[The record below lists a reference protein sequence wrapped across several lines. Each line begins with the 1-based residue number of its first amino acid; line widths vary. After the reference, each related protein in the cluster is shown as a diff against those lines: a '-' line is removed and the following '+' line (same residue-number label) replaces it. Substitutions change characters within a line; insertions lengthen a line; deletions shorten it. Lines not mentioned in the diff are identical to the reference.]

1 MQESK
6 SNRITRLV
14 LVALV
19 ISISSA
25 SVYSSNEGAE
35 QLPTASKSSATSN
48 IDIDGNEEFDALT
61 DGLLILRSMFGLTA
75 SPLITGAVAGDA
87 LYVDAEDIQSR
98 IEGLGNRLDI
108 DNDGSVDALTDGLV
122 TLRYLFGLTGDPLI
136 NGVIATGAGRV
147 TAEDIEAY
155 MAVLTSL
162 DTEPPVFTSQGTFTA
177 AENQTAIG
185 TVTATDVDTDN
196 SAITFTV
203 SGSELSITSDGVLSF
218 ASAPD
223 YETKTSYTAT
233 VTATDGTNSTDQS
246 VTVTVTDDDDEAP
259 VFTSSATFSAAENQ
273 TSIGTVTATDVDTD
287 NSAIS
292 FSVSGSEL
300 AITSAG
306 VLTFASAPDYETKS
320 SYTATV
326 TATDGTNSTDQSV
339 TVTVTDVDDV
349 APVFTSSA
357 TFSAAE
363 NQTAIGTVTA
373 TDVDTDNS
381 AISFSVSGSELSI
394 TSAGVL
400 TFASAPDY
408 ETKTSYKATVT
419 ATDGTNS
426 TTQSITVSVTNLNDN
441 SPLFTS
447 SATFSAAENQTSI
460 GTVTATDADAV
471 SMGFSVSG
479 SELAITLSGVLS
491 FKEAPDYET
500 KASYTATVTVSDGT
514 NKVLQDITV
523 SVTDL
528 NDTLAGKV
536 IDGYVS
542 GATAFLDLNFNGV
555 VDSNE
560 PSAISGVDGDFVFTL
575 DDSEFACASYVPTV
589 VNVPVGAVD
598 SDSGPVTEAYQMIS
612 PPRFISLTVDDV
624 LNISPITSA
633 VWEALESQLKSQVNE
648 LSCATIM
655 GSQSEIE
662 RLTTL
667 LESAITDIVSHYNI
681 AKVQLFADFI
691 ADGNTASQ
699 ETAVKIVKGLKKSFT
714 ETASLREQYP
724 DATWAKVN
732 YYFFS
737 SLDGD
742 DLYPNA
748 WYRDLELF
756 NDGTILKELIKVSD
770 DLASDVRPILY
781 EKTLVSTVGGANL
794 KQVIGYESRQGD
806 ESPYSCNFKENLS
819 ILSGGAEFEIVNL
832 GSISNVQSKDSC
844 QLPDFRTQSSSRY
857 IFYKSSAN
865 GIETSAQFTFE
876 RQDDVFP
883 ALNGW
888 FNFVDNMDSLN
899 LSSLVSYIEQL
910 PYGFCSFGAAGA
922 TSVTRSST
930 SIVDGN
936 QITLRRSEDGSY
948 ERVTIFADGTSLT
961 EQSTIDSAPGW
972 DNCAEY
978 TDTDGDGVVDE
989 ADASPEDASETVD
1002 TDSDGIGNNTDLD
1015 DDNDGVNDDS
1025 DAFPLDA
1032 SETIDTDSDGIGN
1045 NADVDDDN
1053 DGVNDDSDAFPLDAS
1068 ETIDTDSDGIGNNAD
1083 PDDDNDGVND
1093 DSDTFPLD
1101 AAETTDTDSDG
1112 VGDNSDILPLDAT
1125 ESLDSDSDGIGN
1137 NADTDDDNDGVPD
1150 VSDAFPLDAS
1160 ETVDTDADGIGNNAD
1175 TDDDGDG
1182 VADTSDLFPLDATE
1196 TVDTDADGVGDNAD
1210 AHPNNPDYHLAW
1222 GPRNHLAEHIT
1233 RAQAATLRI
1242 TSSTA
1247 VLISPTYAITVAHS
1261 PLDANNEI
1269 EPDLMVENAWGEKRA
1284 IINVIYNVEDDFAV
1298 VELESAF
1305 DNFGTV
1311 PLASGSP
1318 ETGSEVFTVGNPAYV
1333 LDMGLSRAVSFGK
1346 TYNKFDNDGTTFS
1359 EFDIHIAG
1367 GYSGGGIFND
1377 KGEILSVNS
1386 FGFPC
1391 SATSPYFVANTE
1403 IHNVVWNLQE
1413 MCKAF
1418 GLSLPLIK
1426 AFLDNYGIEPEL
1438 ITAPPL
1444 PANKTD
1450 TPKRPLLTDSEL
1462 QTIEPIIEKSR
1473 KATVA
1478 IWTREADPVINQ
1490 TGDDHPDLQI
1500 PSGSGVL
1507 ISENLVLT
1515 AAHVIEGR
1523 SNLTVAFTG
1532 KETRKARVLDI
1543 DPLGDAAILEL
1554 LEPAPNGYPWLEVSA
1569 TPMDVDDI
1577 GIMIGNPKQLF
1588 MSAGGWQ
1595 ISTIKA
1601 TVTDKG
1607 DGTFWGI
1614 SGNGNSGGPLINVA
1628 GEIVGVLLAS
1638 AKGGGTFTPGNYENN
1653 YTLDI
1658 QDPHLLD
1665 TAPRPPNPKTP
1676 SHVAF
1681 TGGSTEGIALLVF
1694 DYLYKNN
1701 LERVLGATIDDSN
1714 NVWQW
1719 KEKHF
1724 DNSRTGVIE
1733 KLNDELALD
1742 TSFAEDGSLTLQA
1755 SNGDHYIPRD
1765 ISMMPDNR
1773 VFILADRVFS
1783 SSSSLALFEINHNG
1797 STIQEH
1803 IWPSKGAYDK
1813 AKSLTIDDE
1822 TIYITGGSILDQ
1834 TRDILTVKCSIL
1846 ATVLDCDDIASH
1858 HVLGRDISVG
1868 SVIIND
1874 TWVVGGYTDV
1884 PGFDAATDI
1893 FALFLDKNTN
1903 QPLLNI
1909 GNNGVYDWDGGV
1921 EDDTERLLGITK
1933 TSDNHIM
1940 LLGYQ
1945 WLWSNTGSVVIKLN
1959 SDGTP
1964 EQSFANN
1971 GVFQVSESDAYYK
1984 GNSGAKHLV
1993 EYNDDYYL
2001 LGFQNYAGETANSMH
2016 TPEAIDNV
2024 MGRNV
2029 DITYM
2034 KLSKNGALADTEH
2047 YTRYLDGGAQEYL
2060 VNVAVT
2066 DNGVQI
2072 LYKDE
2077 LGDNIKKYQT
2087 LFDEPF
2093 KHNYFNA
2100 DTTGTPF
2107 SFFDQYTGATSP
2119 TLACY
2124 IYFDTSNPI
2133 TKIELKHAFISDL
2146 DGFDSMVE
2154 NYWLVDQQKIGGGQ
2168 GILELQDA
2176 DMEKSVDGS
2185 YPQTEYQY
2193 FLRYLDGRGNEE
2205 YVESN
2210 IFKYSPENCF
2220 VYL

>member
-1 MQESK
+1 MWCLPQIFRPLSK
-6 SNRITRLV
+6 LFFI
-14 LVALV
+14 V
-19 ISISSA
+19 ILSTVTHLSFA
-25 SVYSSNEGAE
+25 ANTVE
-35 QLPTASKSSATSN
+35 QPSM
-48 IDIDGNEEFDALT
+48 DIDGNGEYDALTDGLVLLRGMFGFDGDTLIAGVIASDATYTSSADIELRIESLGARADIDGDGQIDALT
-61 DGLLILRSMFGLTA
+61 DGLLILRYLFGFRD
-75 SPLITGAVAGDA
+75 DA
-87 LYVDAEDIQSR
+87 LIGGVVASNATRISVNDIEKQLFDTIS
-98 IEGLGNRLDI
+98 DS
-108 DNDGSVDALTDGLV
+108 DNDGILNINDAFPEDASETVDTDADGVGDNTDAFPEDATETVDTDADGIGNNADTDDDGDGLNDDSE
-122 TLRYLFGLTGDPLI
+122 LDPLKSRPI
-136 NGVIATGAGRV
+136 
-147 TAEDIEAY
+147 
-155 MAVLTSL
+155 
-162 DTEPPVFTSQGTFTA
+162 FTSSDTFSVT
-177 AENQTAIG
+177 ENQTLVG
-185 TVTATDVDTDN
+185 TLTATDLD
-196 SAITFTV
+196 SA
-203 SGSELSITSDGVLSF
+203 SL
-218 ASAPD
+218 
-223 YETKTSYTAT
+223 
-233 VTATDGTNSTDQS
+233 
-246 VTVTVTDDDDEAP
+246 
-259 VFTSSATFSAAENQ
+259 
-273 TSIGTVTATDVDTD
+273 
-287 NSAIS
+287 
-292 FSVSGSEL
+292 
-300 AITSAG
+300 
-306 VLTFASAPDYETKS
+306 
-320 SYTATV
+320 
-326 TATDGTNSTDQSV
+326 
-339 TVTVTDVDDV
+339 
-349 APVFTSSA
+349 
-357 TFSAAE
+357 
-363 NQTAIGTVTA
+363 
-373 TDVDTDNS
+373 
-381 AISFSVSGSELSI
+381 
-394 TSAGVL
+394 
-400 TFASAPDY
+400 
-408 ETKTSYKATVT
+408 
-419 ATDGTNS
+419 
-426 TTQSITVSVTNLNDN
+426 
-441 SPLFTS
+441 
-447 SATFSAAENQTSI
+447 
-460 GTVTATDADAV
+460 
-471 SMGFSVSG
+471 GFSVSG
-479 SELAITLSGVLS
+479 SELAITLGGVLS
-491 FKEAPDYET
+491 FKTAPDYES

-514 NKVLQDITV
+514 NKTLQNITI

-528 NDTLAGKV
+528 DDTLAGKV

-560 PSAISGVDGDFVFTL
+560 PSAISGADGDFVFTL

-598 SDSGPVTEAYQMIS
+598 SDLGLVTEAYQMIL

-633 VWEALESQLKSQVNE
+633 VWQALESELKSQVAE
-648 LSCATIM
+648 LSCTTIM
-655 GSQSEIE
+655 ASQSTINNLTVQLDAAIE
-662 RLTTL
+662 
-667 LESAITDIVSHYNI
+667 DIVSHYNI
-681 AKVQLFADFI
+681 AKVQLFADFV
-691 ADGNTASQ
+691 ADDNTAAQ
-699 ETAVKIVKGLKKSFT
+699 ETAIKIVKGLKKSFT

-732 YYFFS
+732 YYVFS

-756 NDGTILKELIKVSD
+756 NDGTILKEVIKVSD
-770 DLASDVRPILY
+770 DLASNVRPILY

-794 KQVIGYESRQGD
+794 RQEIGYESRAGD
-806 ESPYSCNFKENLS
+806 ASRYSCNFKESLS
-819 ILSGGAEFEIVNL
+819 ITSGGAEFQIVNL
-832 GSISNVQSKDSC
+832 GSIPNIQSQDTC

-857 IFYKSSAN
+857 IFYRSIAN
-865 GIETSAQFTFE
+865 GIDAGAQFIFQ

-888 FNFVDNMDSLN
+888 FNFVENMESLK
-899 LSSLVSYIEQL
+899 LSALVNYVEQL
-910 PYGFCSFGAAGA
+910 PYGFCDFGSAGAA
-922 TSVTRSST
+922 SVTRSST
-930 SIVDGN
+930 TIVDGN

-948 ERVTIFADGTSLT
+948 ERITIFADGTSLT

-972 DNCAEY
+972 DDCAEY

-989 ADASPEDASETVD
+989 ADTSPEDASETVD
-1002 TDSDGIGNNTDLD
+1002 TDSDGIGNNEDVD
-1015 DDNDGVNDDS
+1015 DDSDGVNDDS

-1045 NADVDDDN
+1045 NTDVDDDN
-1053 DGVNDDSDAFPLDAS
+1053 DGVNDDSDAFSLDAS
-1068 ETIDTDSDGIGNNAD
+1068 ETIDTDSDGIGNNTD
-1083 PDDDNDGVND
+1083 VDDDNDGVND
-1093 DSDTFPLD
+1093 ESDAFPLD
-1101 AAETTDTDSDG
+1101 ASETTDTDADG
-1112 VGDNSDILPLDAT
+1112 VGDNSDILPLDAA
-1125 ESLDSDSDGIGN
+1125 ESLDSDSDGIGD
-1137 NADTDDDNDGVPD
+1137 NADTDDDNDGVND
-1150 VSDAFPLDAS
+1150 ESDAFSLDAS
-1160 ETVDTDADGIGNNAD
+1160 ETIDTDSDGIGNNTD
-1175 TDDDGDG
+1175 VDDDNDG
-1182 VADTSDLFPLDATE
+1182 VADTADLFPLDGTE
-1196 TVDTDADGVGDNAD
+1196 TVDTDGDGIGDNAD

-1222 GPRNHLAEHIT
+1222 GPRNHLAAYIS

-1261 PLDANNEI
+1261 PLDGNNEI
-1269 EPDLMVENAWGEKRA
+1269 TPDLMVENAWGEKRA

-1311 PLASGSP
+1311 PLASESP

-1333 LDMGLSRAVSFGK
+1333 LEPGLTRAVSFGK

-1367 GYSGGGIFND
+1367 GYSGGGMFND

-1386 FGFPC
+1386 FGGLC
-1391 SATSPYFVANTE
+1391 RNTPYYVADAK
-1403 IHNVVWNLQE
+1403 IHNVVWNLEDQ
-1413 MCKAF
+1413 CGGY
-1418 GLSLPLIK
+1418 GLSLTLIK
-1426 AFLDNYGIEPEL
+1426 AFLNNYGIEPEL

-1444 PANKTD
+1444 PENKPD

-1473 KATVA
+1473 RATVA
-1478 IWTREADPVINQ
+1478 IWARDEDPVINQ
-1490 TGDDHPDLQI
+1490 TGSNHPDLRE

-1523 SNLTVAFTG
+1523 SNFTVAFTG

-1543 DPLGDAAILEL
+1543 HPLGDLAILEL

-1569 TPMDVDDI
+1569 TPMEVDDI
-1577 GIMIGNPKQLF
+1577 GIMVGHPKQLF

-1607 DGTFWGI
+1607 MDTFWGI
-1614 SGNGNSGGPLINVA
+1614 SGAGNSGGPLINVA

-1638 AKGGGTFTPGNYENN
+1638 ARGGGIFTPGRYENN

-1665 TAPRPPNPKTP
+1665 TAPRPPNPRTP

-1681 TGGSTEGIALLVF
+1681 TGGSTEAIAPLVF
-1694 DYLYKNN
+1694 DYIHKDN

-1733 KLNDELALD
+1733 KLSDQLSLD
-1742 TSFAEDGSLTLQA
+1742 TSFSEDGSLTLQA

-1765 ISMMPDNR
+1765 INVMPDDR

-1783 SSSSLALFEINHNG
+1783 SSSSFALFEINHSG
-1797 STIQEH
+1797 LIVQEH
-1803 IWPSKGAYDK
+1803 IWPSKGAHDK
-1813 AKSLTIDDE
+1813 AKSLTIDDD
-1822 TIYITGGSILDQ
+1822 TIYITGDSILDQ

-1846 ATVLDCDDIASH
+1846 AALFDCEDMVSTY
-1858 HVLGRDISVG
+1858 VLGVDISVG
-1868 SVIIND
+1868 SVIID
-1874 TWVVGGYTDV
+1874 DKWVIGGYSDRRDKLN
-1884 PGFDAATDI
+1884 GSTDI

-1909 GNNGVYDWDGGV
+1909 GNNGVYTWEGG
-1921 EDDTERLLGITK
+1921 EGDDTERLLGITK
-1933 TSDNHIM
+1933 TSDDHVM
-1940 LLGYQ
+1940 LLGYR
-1945 WLWSNTGSVVIKLN
+1945 WLWGNTISVVIKLN

-1971 GVFQVSESDAYYK
+1971 GVFQVSESDAFYK
-1984 GNSGAKHLV
+1984 GMSGAKHLV

-2001 LGFQNYAGETANSMH
+2001 LGFQNYAGENAFSLFVNES
-2016 TPEAIDNV
+2016 DNV
-2024 MGRNV
+2024 SGRNV
-2029 DITYM
+2029 DVTYM
-2034 KLSKNGALADTEH
+2034 KLSTNGALSDTEH

-2060 VNVAVT
+2060 VNVEIT
-2066 DNGVQI
+2066 DNGIQI

-2087 LFDEPF
+2087 LFDEPY

-2107 SFFDQYTGATSP
+2107 SFFDEYTGATSP
-2119 TLACY
+2119 TLACR
-2124 IYFDTSNPI
+2124 IDLDTSNPT
-2133 TKIELKHAFISDL
+2133 TKIELNLNFINDL
-2146 DGFDSMVE
+2146 DGFGSIVE
-2154 NYWLVDQQKIGGGQ
+2154 NYWLVDQQRIGGDFGWA
-2168 GILELQDA
+2168 GFKLHDA
-2176 DMEKSVDGS
+2176 DVKKNTDGS

-2220 VYL
+2220 VDL